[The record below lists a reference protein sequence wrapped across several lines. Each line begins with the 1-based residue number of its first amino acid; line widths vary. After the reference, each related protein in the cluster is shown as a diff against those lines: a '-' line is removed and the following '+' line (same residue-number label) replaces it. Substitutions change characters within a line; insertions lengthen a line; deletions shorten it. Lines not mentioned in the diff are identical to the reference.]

1 MYPTFHTRQQLGQF
15 FECYELILGL
25 ANVAQNKNK
34 QPCLLPCCF
43 YNVFQNQGANVA
55 KGYSVFGQN

>member
-1 MYPTFHTRQQLGQF
+1 MGQF
-15 FECYELILGL
+15 FDCYELILGL
-25 ANVAQNKNK
+25 ANVAQNQNK